1 MLDVLEKHLN
11 GGDASVCIVARW
23 IDGLKEEEK
32 QAFLRIKENSQTIH
46 VASLFAD
53 LNKSTSLPFK
63 SILAAPAIRHSAYR
77 LPRHHFLTAAR
88 SSFLLIP
95 SVSDCS
101 NKSL

>member
-63 SILAAPAIRHSAYR
+63 
-77 LPRHHFLTAAR
+77 LTAFR
-88 SSFLLIP
+88 SHLRGY
-95 SVSDCS
+95 CTCQ
-101 NKSL
+101 K